1 VTGVYCAIDFGT
13 SNSGIAVPLADSP
26 GGAVQLLELEPGRPT
41 MPTAVFYAVE
51 GLAAHEEPQRLYGSA
66 AIAAYVE
73 GTEGRL
79 MRSMKSILGST
90 LVDRRTELGAGHS
103 VAYLDVVAGYLR
115 HLKQRA
121 EARAGTTIEQ
131 AVLGRPVFF
140 VDDDP
145 ARDTQAQAALESAA
159 RAVGFADVH
168 FQYEPIAA
176 ALDYEQRATAEQIVL
191 VADIGGGTSDFSLVR
206 VGPGRRAR
214 SERRDDILANHGVHA
229 AGTDF
234 DRHIELACL
243 LPACG
248 YKSLGPEKRGQRGQR
263 PREVPSAVYF
273 DLATWHLINTVYLP
287 QRVSELASMRTFYGD
302 TRLHDRLMTVVTQ
315 RLGHALA
322 AQAEQA
328 KIDIADGGQ
337 TRVALTAV
345 EAGLTA
351 AVTHEQVMDAIA
363 VDLERVVAAARE
375 TLRQAGLHHDAVDV
389 LYLTGGS
396 TGLSPLAQRLAAVC
410 PAAKLIRGDRFAS
423 VAQGLRVLPRPWPA
437 SNSTRNKI
445 GFDERFAFCK
455 RAAILPPFQ
464 ASTRGSV
471 IPTVSSTA
479 G

>member
-1 VTGVYCAIDFGT
+1 MYCAIDFGT
-13 SNSGIAVPLADSP
+13 SNSGIAVPVAQAQD
-26 GGAVQLLELEPGRPT
+26 GAVQLLELEPGRPT

-51 GLAAHEEPQRLYGSA
+51 GLARYEEPRRSYGSA

-90 LVDRRTELGAGHS
+90 LVERRTDLGGGHS

-115 HLKQRA
+115 HLKQQA
-121 EARAGTTIEQ
+121 EARVGAAIERV
-131 AVLGRPVFF
+131 VLGRPVFF

-145 ARDTQAQAALESAA
+145 VRDAKAQAALESAA
-159 RAVGFADVH
+159 RAVGFAEVR

-176 ALDYEQRATAEQIVL
+176 ALDYEQQAAREQIVL

-206 VGPGRRAR
+206 VGPERRAR
-214 SERRDDILANHGVHA
+214 VERRDDILANHGVHA

-234 DRHIELACL
+234 DRHIELACI

-248 YKSLGPEKRGQRGQR
+248 YKSLGPSERGRR
-263 PREVPSAVYF
+263 AREVPSAVYF

-287 QRVSELASMRTFYGD
+287 QRLAELAGMRGFYGD
-302 TRLHDRLMTVVTQ
+302 TRLHDRLMTVAEQ

-328 KIDIADGGQ
+328 KIDVAVDGQ
-337 TRVALTAV
+337 TSLALDAV
-345 EAGLTA
+345 EAGLA
-351 AVTHEQVMDAIA
+351 ATVTHEQAMGAIA

-375 TLRQAGLHHDAVDV
+375 TLRQAGLASEAVNV

-396 TGLSPLAQRLAAVC
+396 TGLSPLAQHLAAVC
-410 PAAKLIRGDRFAS
+410 PSALVVRGDRFAS
-423 VAQGLRVLPRPWPA
+423 VAQGLGLHAQRCFAPA
-437 SNSTRNKI
+437 
-445 GFDERFAFCK
+445 
-455 RAAILPPFQ
+455 
-464 ASTRGSV
+464 
-471 IPTVSSTA
+471 
-479 G
+479 

>member
-1 VTGVYCAIDFGT
+1 LTGVYCAIDFGT
-13 SNSGIAVPLADSP
+13 SNSGIAVPVADSP
-26 GGAVQLLELEPGRPT
+26 DGAVQLLELEPGRPT
-41 MPTAVFYAVE
+41 MPTAVFYAIE

-121 EARAGTTIEQ
+121 ETRAGTTIEQ

-145 ARDTQAQAALESAA
+145 ERDAKAQAALESAA
-159 RAVGFADVH
+159 RAVGFVDVH

-214 SERRDDILANHGVHA
+214 TERRDDILANNGVHA

-243 LPACG
+243 LPTCG
-248 YKSLGPEKRGQRGQR
+248 YKSLGPAVRGQRGQRGQR

-287 QRVSELASMRTFYGD
+287 QRVSELASMRVFYGD

-322 AQAEQA
+322 AMAEQA
-328 KIDIADGGQ
+328 KIEVADGGHA
-337 TRVALTAV
+337 RVALDAV
-345 EAGLTA
+345 EARLEA
-351 AVTHEQVMDAIA
+351 AVTHERAMDAIA
-363 VDLERVVAAARE
+363 VDLGRIVAAARE
-375 TLRQAGLHHDAVDV
+375 TLRQAGLHRDAVDV

-396 TGLSPLAQRLAAVC
+396 TGLSTLAQRLAAVC
-410 PAAKLIRGDRFAS
+410 PAAMLIRGDRFAS
-423 VAQGLRVLPRPWPA
+423 VAQGLGLHAQRY
-437 SNSTRNKI
+437 
-445 GFDERFAFCK
+445 FA
-455 RAAILPPFQ
+455 
-464 ASTRGSV
+464 
-471 IPTVSSTA
+471 PT
-479 G
+479 